1 MKVKFLMILMFI
13 FHSVVSDDS
22 GSNHDSLLSL
32 NDTRNEKQEMINI
45 KSKKENN
52 LEALLLFRSL
62 ELWMN
67 LHLVRHDTC
76 IERVMCEGISNIV
89 NAGHSNDS
97 FFKAK
102 SISRVY
108 AELSG

>member
-1 MKVKFLMILMFI
+1 MIRMFI
-13 FHSVVSDDS
+13 FHSVESADS
-22 GSNHDSLLSL
+22 SSNNDSLLSL
-32 NDTRNEKQEMINI
+32 NDTRNGKQEMIDI

>member
-1 MKVKFLMILMFI
+1 M
-13 FHSVVSDDS
+13 FHSAEGDDS
-22 GSNHDSLLSL
+22 SSNNDSLLSL
-32 NDTRNEKQEMINI
+32 NDTRNENQEIINT
-45 KSKKENN
+45 KSKKETN
-52 LEALLLFRSL
+52 LESLLLFRSL